1 MRPDVG
7 SDSFKEA
14 APWGVWATTGFSF
27 LIGGAFFTIQALVLG
42 AFVGMAMYRN
52 PDLAVPALLSDL
64 RSNGLF
70 LAVAT
75 CVSSPICIA
84 LTVLCVRMKR
94 TWSVRKY
101 LALRKVERTVL
112 LKWLGFALLFAVC
125 SDVLTMLLGREILP
139 DFVARA
145 YATASFV
152 PLLWIALVVAAPA
165 FEEVFFRGFL
175 FQGLQHSRIGPIG
188 AVILTSIIFGFIH
201 FQYDLYGMATAFA
214 IGLLLGTARWKTDSL
229 YPPAAV
235 HALINFLAILEAAV
249 L

>member
-1 MRPDVG
+1 MGPDVD
-7 SDSFKEA
+7 SDSHKQG
-14 APWGVWATTGFSF
+14 APWSVCATTGFSF
-27 LIGGAFFTIQALVLG
+27 LIGGAFFSIQALVLG
-42 AFVGMAMYRN
+42 AFVGIAMYGN
-52 PDLAVPALLSDL
+52 PDLAISPFLSDI

-75 CVSSPICIA
+75 CVSSPVCIA
-84 LTVLCVRMKR
+84 LTVWCVRIKKA
-94 TWSVRKY
+94 WSVRKY

-112 LKWLGFALLFAVC
+112 LKWLGVALLFAVC
-125 SDVLTMLLGREILP
+125 SDVLTVLLGRKILP

-145 YATASFV
+145 YATAAFV

-175 FQGLQHSRIGPIG
+175 FQGLQYSRVGPIG

-201 FQYDLYGMATAFA
+201 FQYDLYGMATALA

-229 YPPAAV
+229 YPAAAM
-235 HALINFLAILEAAV
+235 HALINFLAILEAA
-249 L
+249 LL